1 MVVNSEDQAYDLYN
15 RYALGTGF
23 SIRRDKYIY
32 KSGTKEIKGRVFV
45 CSKEGKSE
53 NLLPYEQRKT
63 HRLDTRTEC
72 KASITFDVS
81 DDMWVVSKFIPNHTH
96 PLVPPEQRRFLRSG
110 RKITESSKDLI
121 HSMTSVGI
129 SPSRVYAYMSKEVGG
144 VKNMVFT
151 KRDCHNLVQTQ
162 RANMIGPGDALSLIN
177 YFKSKLVESPLFFHH
192 EQLDDEGR
200 LTNVFWTDGLS
211 RFDYDCFGDVVIFD
225 TTYRTN
231 KYNMICAPFVGV
243 NHHWKN
249 IYFGC
254 AFLQDE
260 TTSTFVWLFE
270 TFLEAMGS
278 KAPKTIFTDQDHA
291 MANAVKQV
299 FPNTCHRLCTWHISK
314 NATQHIAHLYAQ
326 KGFKDKFIYLMKYCE
341 SEEEFESTWKEMINE
356 WGISENTWL
365 KKLYELR
372 QKWSPA
378 FSHDTFSANIRSTQR
393 SESTNNVFHQISGKT
408 MTFIEFVHHYDD
420 NITNM
425 REEENEDDYNSSRGK
440 PLLFL
445 PQHEILKHASEWYTT
460 RIFNMFQD
468 EFKNCLMY
476 KVVESTRIGTQNMY
490 KLRRRG
496 SNREHVVQ
504 FNPFELTVL
513 CDCFKFES
521 MGLLCR
527 HALFVLNSIAEVDKI
542 PERYILKRWTKG
554 AKKGVAVEGKPSQ
567 NSEKSSRNLRLSN
580 LMRRA
585 FRVLSLGAEND
596 EKERVAYKYLD
607 LAEEEMHNLD
617 KIKNMRDSCA
627 LQQIDEDNELTGSAG
642 GIRVLDPTPK
652 WPKGATYGRQKGPLE
667 KRRRKNSKETGGF
680 HAVGGPTMSYFN
692 NQMHSEIAR
701 CVPFLVLD
709 KEKKMMLFPLLFL
722 HKEAPSPHNST
733 AWVEIPHAS
742 AKIAFSF
749 AKWVHVGCEVASD
762 LVRLHIYGE
771 IAGEMPLSSSA
782 VNDSNLNGL
791 RSISLAGTDG
801 DDDRFEGYI
810 HSFEVLPNTSSI
822 KAHFVKNPP
831 LQLSVD
837 DSSASEIEEDEDG
850 VWSIVGGKASCR
862 RNFSLDVTL
871 RDAFGEPI
879 NKEMEVC
886 VVGIYETSG
895 TIFTEKSKADS
906 KFKDRE
912 AVVGDGGVVG
922 EADEGL
928 SLGSYLL
935 SQLTVGSVVGEDGCS
950 RIVSDL
956 IFFSCFSFHLNV
968 TIGFSALGLRFQKWG
983 VILSLRHSF
992 SPIRCIS
999 RNRSTQISSVKWK
1012 RSNSSGLGEGSS
1024 ELLYNIVHEAK
1035 LSPSSKRVKLG
1046 QENSFATCKANL
1058 TMDRADDECNS
1069 RAWTANED
1077 FNAYGSSLERR
1088 PPKNHE
1094 EMDNSPSDSE
1104 SIEARNSNFK
1114 STSSNRSPVSDT
1126 AIFKYCLGGL
1136 NERALLLKEVAT
1148 AASEKELADF
1158 ARQVSLYLGC
1168 SHHGRQD
1175 LEILRRIA
1183 GCQEFVARE
1192 NFEKMWCWLYP
1203 VAFTLSGVWVNA
1215 MWNSASPKWI
1225 EGFITKEEAES
1236 SLQGPG
1242 VLPDPGAFVLWF
1254 PTSRSWPHPDAANL
1268 VATYIGSD
1276 YNIHHKILSLDFIFS
1291 SGEKEM
1297 SSRPLQDMLLAEPEL
1312 SRLGRIIRSH

>member
-1 MVVNSEDQAYDLYN
+1 
-15 RYALGTGF
+15 
-23 SIRRDKYIY
+23 
-32 KSGTKEIKGRVFV
+32 
-45 CSKEGKSE
+45 
-53 NLLPYEQRKT
+53 
-63 HRLDTRTEC
+63 
-72 KASITFDVS
+72 
-81 DDMWVVSKFIPNHTH
+81 
-96 PLVPPEQRRFLRSG
+96 
-110 RKITESSKDLI
+110 
-121 HSMTSVGI
+121 
-129 SPSRVYAYMSKEVGG
+129 
-144 VKNMVFT
+144 
-151 KRDCHNLVQTQ
+151 
-162 RANMIGPGDALSLIN
+162 
-177 YFKSKLVESPLFFHH
+177 
-192 EQLDDEGR
+192 
-200 LTNVFWTDGLS
+200 
-211 RFDYDCFGDVVIFD
+211 
-225 TTYRTN
+225 
-231 KYNMICAPFVGV
+231 
-243 NHHWKN
+243 
-249 IYFGC
+249 
-254 AFLQDE
+254 
-260 TTSTFVWLFE
+260 
-270 TFLEAMGS
+270 
-278 KAPKTIFTDQDHA
+278 
-291 MANAVKQV
+291 
-299 FPNTCHRLCTWHISK
+299 
-314 NATQHIAHLYAQ
+314 
-326 KGFKDKFIYLMKYCE
+326 
-341 SEEEFESTWKEMINE
+341 
-356 WGISENTWL
+356 
-365 KKLYELR
+365 
-372 QKWSPA
+372 
-378 FSHDTFSANIRSTQR
+378 
-393 SESTNNVFHQISGKT
+393 
-408 MTFIEFVHHYDD
+408 
-420 NITNM
+420 
-425 REEENEDDYNSSRGK
+425 
-440 PLLFL
+440 
-445 PQHEILKHASEWYTT
+445 
-460 RIFNMFQD
+460 
-468 EFKNCLMY
+468 
-476 KVVESTRIGTQNMY
+476 
-490 KLRRRG
+490 
-496 SNREHVVQ
+496 
-504 FNPFELTVL
+504 
-513 CDCFKFES
+513 
-521 MGLLCR
+521 
-527 HALFVLNSIAEVDKI
+527 
-542 PERYILKRWTKG
+542 
-554 AKKGVAVEGKPSQ
+554 
-567 NSEKSSRNLRLSN
+567 
-580 LMRRA
+580 
-585 FRVLSLGAEND
+585 
-596 EKERVAYKYLD
+596 
-607 LAEEEMHNLD
+607 
-617 KIKNMRDSCA
+617 
-627 LQQIDEDNELTGSAG
+627 
-642 GIRVLDPTPK
+642 
-652 WPKGATYGRQKGPLE
+652 
-667 KRRRKNSKETGGF
+667 
-680 HAVGGPTMSYFN
+680 
-692 NQMHSEIAR
+692 MHSEIAR

-950 RIVSDL
+950 
-956 IFFSCFSFHLNV
+956 SFHLNV

-1158 ARQVSLYLGC
+1158 ARQ
-1168 SHHGRQD
+1168 D

-1312 SRLGRIIRSH
+1312 SRLGRWA